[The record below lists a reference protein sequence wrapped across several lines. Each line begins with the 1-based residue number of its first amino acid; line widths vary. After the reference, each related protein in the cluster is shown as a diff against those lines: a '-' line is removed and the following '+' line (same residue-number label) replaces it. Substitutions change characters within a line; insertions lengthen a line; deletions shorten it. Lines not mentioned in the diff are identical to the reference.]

1 LNLQIIIFLI
11 MRKSF
16 FLLLIIS
23 LLVLSCK
30 PKTNPGYVF
39 LEGFTQG
46 TTYHITYEDQS
57 SMNYIEEIEL
67 IFREIDSSMSVY
79 RQNSIISGINNN
91 DDNFKP
97 DHYFIDV
104 VSKAIEISNKTNG
117 AFDITVGPLVNAWGF
132 GFSGKM
138 NISRELIDSLKG
150 FVGIEKIHLNGA
162 DFIKSDPRIRIDVNA
177 IAKGYTVDVVS
188 EFLENKGV
196 ENYMVE
202 IGGELRVKGINPKG
216 TLWRIGVD
224 KPIDDPDASEREL
237 QAVLAVQ
244 NIAMATS
251 GNYRKFYIENGMKY
265 SHTIDPQTGFPVT
278 HNLLGATVFANNCME
293 ADAYATAFMVMGLEK
308 TKEFVRDNSG
318 IEVYLIYDKGG
329 ELGVF
334 FTEKLGEF
342 IEK

>member
-1 LNLQIIIFLI
+1 
-11 MRKSF
+11 MRKPT
-16 FLLLIIS
+16 LLL
-23 LLVLSCK
+23 LLVVILLFSCK

-57 SMNYIEEIEL
+57 SINYIEEIEL

-79 RQNSIISGINNN
+79 RQNSIITGINNN
-91 DDNFKP
+91 DPNSKP
-97 DHYFIDV
+97 DHYFVNV

-150 FVGIEKIHLNGA
+150 FVGIGNIQLNGTN
-162 DFIKSDPRIRIDVNA
+162 FIKSDPRVKIDVNA
-177 IAKGYTVDVVS
+177 IAKGYTVDVVAG
-188 EFLENKGV
+188 FLESKGV

-202 IGGELRVKGINPKG
+202 IGGELRVKGVNPKG
-216 TLWRIGVD
+216 ALWRIGVD
-224 KPIDDPDASEREL
+224 KPIDDPDADEREL

-244 NIAMATS
+244 NMAMATS
-251 GNYRKFYIENGMKY
+251 GNYRKFYIEDGMKY
-265 SHTIDPQTGFPVT
+265 SHTIDPETGYPVT
-278 HNLLGATVFANNCME
+278 HNLLGATVFANSCME
-293 ADAYATAFMVMGLEK
+293 ADAYATAFMVMGMEK
-308 TKEFVRDNSG
+308 TKEFVSKNPG

-329 ELGVF
+329 EMGVF